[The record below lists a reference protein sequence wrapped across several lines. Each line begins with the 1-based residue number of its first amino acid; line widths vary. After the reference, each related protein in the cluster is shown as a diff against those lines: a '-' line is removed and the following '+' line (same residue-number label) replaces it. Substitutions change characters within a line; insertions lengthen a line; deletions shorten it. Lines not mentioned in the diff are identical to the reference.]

1 MSDQNKAEPSRDDSI
16 VITQTTL
23 YYFGIAVL
31 FFVAGFV
38 VAWVIFNSSGG
49 NINAAELRNAASE
62 GARSAVQAELALLR
76 AELGNLAAG
85 NARATPTAPT
95 AVEIELGN
103 SPFWGP
109 EEAAVTVVEFS
120 DFECSFCARF
130 YRDTYGALKARYS
143 DRVRF
148 VFKHFPISFIHPNAE
163 RAAVAAE
170 CANEQ
175 GKFWEYHDKLFENQ
189 QNLSQDAL
197 IGYARQ
203 VGVPNLEQFTA
214 CLTTQ
219 KYLSTVLADLQQ
231 GERLG
236 VQGTP
241 IFFIN
246 GLPLIGAQPYSV
258 FERAIEQAL
267 AAARR

>member
-1 MSDQNKAEPSRDDSI
+1 MSDQNKTGPSRDDSI
-16 VITQTTL
+16 VITWTTI

-38 VAWVIFNSSGG
+38 VAWVIFTSSGG
-49 NINAAELRNAASE
+49 NINVAELRNAASE

-85 NARATPTAPT
+85 NASATPTAP
-95 AVEIELGN
+95 AKAEIELGN

-109 EEAAVTVVEFS
+109 EEAKVTIVGFS

-130 YRDTYGALKARYS
+130 YRDTYGTLKARYS

-148 VFKHFPISFIHPNAE
+148 VFKHFPISAIHRNAE

-175 GKFWEYHDKLFENQ
+175 GKFWEYHDRLFENQ
-189 QNLSQDAL
+189 RNLSQDAL
-197 IGYARQ
+197 VSYAKQ
-203 VGVPNLEQFTA
+203 AGVPDLEQFTA

-219 KYLSTVLADLQQ
+219 KYLSTVLADQRQ

-236 VQGTP
+236 VRGTP
-241 IFFIN
+241 TFFIN
-246 GLPLIGAQPYSV
+246 GLPLVGAQPYSV
-258 FERAIEQAL
+258 FEGAIERAL
-267 AAARR
+267 AAAQ